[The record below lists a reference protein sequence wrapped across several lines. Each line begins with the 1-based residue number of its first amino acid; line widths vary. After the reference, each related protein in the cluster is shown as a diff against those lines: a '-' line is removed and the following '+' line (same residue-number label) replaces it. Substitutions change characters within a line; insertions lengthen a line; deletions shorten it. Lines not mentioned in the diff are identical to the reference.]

1 MAPLAA
7 NLEHFAQDLQLNST
21 PIAPGSTTP
30 SEILDLT
37 DTLRHHM
44 NSGIHTKSATQQYSA
59 PPHRFVLPCR
69 VLISRVR
76 GQIARRGA
84 HALLKSPLADSTHTG
99 GAQQTT
105 VDCRGFMCSAVQ
117 SHSHSQPEQTT
128 AR

>member
-44 NSGIHTKSATQQYSA
+44 NSGIHTKSATLQYSA
-59 PPHRFVLPCR
+59 PPRICFALPCR
-69 VLISRVR
+69 VLISGVPASDRSAGR
-76 GQIARRGA
+76 AR
-84 HALLKSPLADSTHTG
+84 STQVST
-99 GAQQTT
+99 
-105 VDCRGFMCSAVQ
+105 R
-117 SHSHSQPEQTT
+117 
-128 AR
+128 

>member
-7 NLEHFAQDLQLNST
+7 NLEHFAQDLQMNST

-44 NSGIHTKSATQQYSA
+44 NSGIHTKSATLQYSA

-99 GAQQTT
+99 GAA
-105 VDCRGFMCSAVQ
+105 DEC
-117 SHSHSQPEQTT
+117 
-128 AR
+128 